1 MCASVHARNSGLISC
16 IGTAAIIC
24 PVERI
29 RYEGRDIKV
38 PTGENGQGIGDLAKS
53 FLTEVQ
59 GRQIGKIPSNWSVVV
74 SE

>member
-1 MCASVHARNSGLISC
+1 
-16 IGTAAIIC
+16 
-24 PVERI
+24 VERI
-29 RYEGRDIKV
+29 GYEGKDIKV

-59 GRQIGKIPSNWSVVV
+59 GRQIGKIPSKWSVVV